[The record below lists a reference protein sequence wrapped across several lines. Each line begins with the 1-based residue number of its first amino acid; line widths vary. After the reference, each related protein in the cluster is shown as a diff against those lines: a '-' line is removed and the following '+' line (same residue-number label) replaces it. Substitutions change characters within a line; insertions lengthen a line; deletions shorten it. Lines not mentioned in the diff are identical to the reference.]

1 MRTRTIRLRH
11 VDGQVMFWTLYR
23 DAASWWIVE
32 DHNGY
37 ARVLERTLANSIPK
51 LMTLIDNHGC
61 ELLTGI
67 YSDAGEHLTASL
79 LGESSSCGS

>member
-1 MRTRTIRLRH
+1 LRTRTIRLRH
-11 VDGQVMFWTLYR
+11 VDGQVMHWMLYR

-37 ARVLERTLANSIPK
+37 ARTLERTLANSIPK

-61 ELLTGI
+61 ELLTDI
-67 YSDAGEHLTASL
+67 FADSGERLT
-79 LGESSSCGS
+79 CG